1 MKLKRLQISTLAL
14 TLIFQSVLL
23 GALDVE
29 ETQENQAPWVYD
41 MLSEYDY
48 LVVPMVAGGAGA
60 VVAGPVIGFVA
71 GASLAVIDELLIKY
85 EYTDSYTFT
94 SGIMGAGTL
103 STLKA
108 PYHLNSIAGFAL
120 GMLINAGMFED
131 LHQYTGGILQ
141 GGIAGQ
147 VYSGSPMGALAG
159 AGGNIADQILKAY
172 EISDTDCLTS
182 LATSLAQTKV
192 LGSILQMFA
201 YIPTVGPFLSTGFD
215 DETIALIIF
224 SVKMSPA
231 KTESTEVETID
242 APKSPTE
249 VLESLKETLYGIM
262 DPSTLDRILNKQ
274 AIVLIG
280 TQILTSRMS
289 LATESN
295 YQSFNTRLAR
305 FENVDA
311 NTLSTFYQ
319 ALGQFTLLLA
329 PLITHE
335 ITSTL
340 VTDHYSRLFSEA
352 AQEELKE
359 KYFSGGNLLKLSRDP
374 NTEVL
379 VDRMDNNIIETTLK
393 GGKLLSSA
401 VKSYVGGAYA
411 ICLLYSYQALDLS
424 QLIQT
429 YIESVH
435 SVTIS
440 LNEKQL
446 YYENTIE
453 GLRSKLVSF
462 QKEINRNA
470 KLITSGD
477 KEALLLKKQTELIE
491 ELRILKRNQGVQQAL
506 VSTWISFEMMMETI
520 LEFGF
525 VALKMANGEIPFD
538 KYMATIGSSNSL
550 ANSYSWYS
558 KNAAEI
564 TAYNKAMISVNELLE
579 RMLQEGDPRIAEAN
593 TATYHFKQGTANKLL
608 CQNFSVGHEDAT
620 LVDNQTFELE
630 PKVYSV
636 SGKSGSGKSSFLS
649 KIKRTQYNGI
659 WAQGNITYTTQ
670 SGNEAVVHQASQ
682 EDYILPYSTLLE
694 VIALKDRQELQKN
707 PQIQKRVTE
716 LLREIGIDDKD
727 DDGLIAMLNE
737 ERDWR
742 AILSGGQKKKIA
754 IITAILKN
762 PDIAILD
769 EVFNGLDRDSV
780 MTAQAMLKRELA
792 DTIFLIVDHNYEEH
806 NYGFYD
812 ARIHL
817 EDKQVVILEK

>member
-1 MKLKRLQISTLAL
+1 MKLKTLYISILSIALIQQSILA
-14 TLIFQSVLL
+14 
-23 GALDVE
+23 GAPEQE
-29 ETQENQAPWVYD
+29 ETQENQAPWIYD
-41 MLSEYDY
+41 VLSGYNY
-48 LVVPMVAGGAGA
+48 LIVPIVAGGAGA
-60 VVAGPVIGFVA
+60 VVAGPVVGFA
-71 GASLAVIDELLIKY
+71 TGASLAIIDELLIENGY
-85 EYTDSYTFT
+85 ADSYTFT

-103 STLKA
+103 STLNA
-108 PYHLNSIAGFAL
+108 PYYLNTITGFVL

-131 LHQYTGGILQ
+131 LHQYAGGIIQ

-147 VYSGSPMGALAG
+147 VYSGSPLGALAG
-159 AGGNIADQILKAY
+159 AGANIADEFLNAY
-172 EISDTDCLTS
+172 EITDQDYLTS
-182 LATSLAQTKV
+182 LATSLAQAKV
-192 LGSILQMFA
+192 LSSVMQMLTL
-201 YIPTVGPFLSTGFD
+201 IPTVGPFFD
-215 DETIALIIF
+215 LGIDAETIALIILP
-224 SVKMSPA
+224 VKISPTE
-231 KTESTEVETID
+231 TESTKPDAVE

-262 DPSTLDRILNKQ
+262 DPTTLDRILNKQ

-280 TQILTSRMS
+280 TQILTSRMI
-289 LATESN
+289 LAKDS
-295 YQSFNTRLAR
+295 YSQDFGTRLAQFKNLEAR
-305 FENVDA
+305 
-311 NTLSTFYQ
+311 TLPNFYQ
-319 ALGQFTLLLA
+319 TLGEFTLLLV

-340 VTDHYSRLFSEA
+340 ITDHYSRLFSEA

-359 KYFSGGNLLKLSRDP
+359 TYFSNGNLLKLSRDP

-379 VDRMDNNIIETTLK
+379 VDRMDINILDTTIK
-393 GGKLLSSA
+393 GGSLLSSA

-411 ICLLYSYQALDLS
+411 VCLLYSYQALDLG

-435 SVTIS
+435 SITIS

-453 GLRSKLVSF
+453 ELRSKLVSF

-470 KLITSGD
+470 KLIASGD
-477 KEALLLKKQTELIE
+477 KETLLLKKQTELIE
-491 ELRILKRNQGVQQAL
+491 ELRILKRDQAVQKAL
-506 VSTWISFEMMMETI
+506 VSTWISFEMTMESI

-525 VALKMANGEIPFD
+525 VALKMAKGEIPFD
-538 KYMATIGSSNSL
+538 KYMATIGSSNNL

-564 TAYNKAMISVNELLE
+564 TAYNKAMIAVNELLE
-579 RMLQEGDPRIAEAN
+579 KMKQEGDPRIAEAN
-593 TATYHFKQGTANKLL
+593 TATYHTQKGTTNKLL
-608 CQNFSVGHEDAT
+608 CENFSVGHEDAT

-649 KIKRTQYNGI
+649 KIKGTQYNGI
-659 WAQGNITYTTQ
+659 WAQGSITYTTR
-670 SGNEAVVHQASQ
+670 SGKEPIIHQASQ

-694 VIALKDRQELQKN
+694 VIALKDRQELEAN
-707 PQIQKRVTE
+707 PQIQERVTE
-716 LLREIGIDDKD
+716 LLREIGIDDKE

-754 IITAILKN
+754 IVTAILKN

-769 EVFNGLDRDSV
+769 EIFNGLDRDSV
-780 MTAQAMLKRELA
+780 ITAQNMLKRELPG
-792 DTIFLIVDHNYEEH
+792 TIFLIVDHNYEEH
-806 NYGFYD
+806 NHGFY
-812 ARIHL
+812 AERVHL
-817 EDKQVVILEK
+817 EDRKVMILQR